1 MYPEQGTAKEM
12 GLVAPRLRRAHY
24 PPLVPVMLKTRQI
37 LLFVATLCRFMCA
50 RLCVS
55 AQYKALHTCKATG
68 SQYDM
73 LHIAH

>member
-50 RLCVS
+50 LYVAVSVCVCTIQS
-55 AQYKALHTCKATG
+55 ATHMQ
-68 SQYDM
+68 SDRQP
-73 LHIAH
+73 I

>member
-50 RLCVS
+50 LCVC
-55 AQYKALHTCKATG
+55 LHNTKSYTHAKR
-68 SQYDM
+68 QAANM
-73 LHIAH
+73 IWFI